1 MCATSTEGWCCP
13 GWRRL
18 LETLHLWGWWWWR
31 CGDDWIVLGL
41 VDSWCSAL
49 VDDSS
54 CHTLMLMLT
63 TVWSRFFFLFHDSLT
78 HVMWI
83 FDRLL
88 WAKLY
93 SQEALPVWA
102 AEADAEVRPILRQQP
117 QILHHHWEQP
127 SGTGDGD
134 GVHFCSQFAN
144 FLILSTSQLF
154 SLYQFQQG
162 FPLRVDAQLIKPI
175 QRLTRW
181 FCCFSVVVVKP

>member
-1 MCATSTEGWCCP
+1 MPWGSVVPFAIFFSKFQRQHYFEEIFYAGCGRCLGTSRMCATSTEGWCCP

-78 HVMWI
+78 HVMLI

-102 AEADAEVRPILRQQP
+102 AEADAEVRPVLRQQP
-117 QILHHHWEQP
+117 QILHHHREQP
-127 SGTGDGD
+127 PGHPDECECH
-134 GVHFCSQFAN
+134 VNQEME
-144 FLILSTSQLF
+144 L
-154 SLYQFQQG
+154 
-162 FPLRVDAQLIKPI
+162 
-175 QRLTRW
+175 
-181 FCCFSVVVVKP
+181 